1 MPRGTYFARSSA
13 SSEEVVCLSTFTG
26 PLQQIRSATVDAV
39 DRLWP
44 GRRAVVTPLDGGI
57 TNRNFKVEVDGAA
70 YVLRMGGAKT
80 GLLGID
86 RAVEHAASLRAE
98 EIGIGPPVADFVAS
112 EGWLVTRFI
121 EGRPLAVEERRS
133 ASPLPR
139 IGEALRKLHSARAIP
154 GRFDSFE
161 VVDSYRAEAEA
172 NGVRVPEE
180 FARAREVAERIRAA
194 RGPQPLVPCHNDL
207 LNANF
212 LDDGAI
218 RIVDWEYAGMGD
230 RFFDLAN
237 FSVNHEFEVEDDRRL
252 LAAYFGAEREADLAF
267 LRLMRFM
274 SDFREAMWGVLQS
287 GISELDFDFRGY
299 AAKHFDGMQRTSSE
313 REFAGYLRMAG
324 ES

>member
-1 MPRGTYFARSSA
+1 M
-13 SSEEVVCLSTFTG
+13 EV
-26 PLQQIRSATVDAV
+26 ATAAV
-39 DRLWP
+39 ERLWP
-44 GRRAVVTPLDGGI
+44 GRRANVTVLGGGI
-57 TNRNFKVEVDGAA
+57 TNHNFKIEVDGAA

-98 EIGIGPPVADFVAS
+98 EIGIGPPVADFIAS

-121 EGRPLAVEERRS
+121 EGRPIAVEEMSS
-133 ASPLPR
+133 AATLPR
-139 IGEALRKLHSARAIP
+139 VAEVLRRLHSARAIP

-161 VVDSYRAEAEA
+161 VVDSYLAEAEA
-172 NGVRVPEE
+172 NGVRIPKE
-180 FARAREVAERIRAA
+180 FARAREVADRIHAA

-237 FSVNHEFEVEDDRRL
+237 FSVNHEFGVEDDGRL
-252 LAAYFGAEREADLAF
+252 VAAYFGTERVSDLAS

-287 GISELDFDFRGY
+287 GISELDFDFKGY
-299 AAKHFDGMQRTSSE
+299 AAKHFDRMEQTAADRK
-313 REFAGYLRMAG
+313 FAGYLKAASG
-324 ES
+324 DKS

>member
-1 MPRGTYFARSSA
+1 MDG
-13 SSEEVVCLSTFTG
+13 
-26 PLQQIRSATVDAV
+26 VDAAV
-39 DRLWP
+39 ERLWP
-44 GRRAVVTPLDGGI
+44 GRRASVTVLGGGI
-57 TNRNFKVEVDGAA
+57 TNHNFKVEVDGAA

-121 EGRPLAVEERRS
+121 DGRPIAVEEMRS
-133 ASPLPR
+133 ASTLPR
-139 IGEALRKLHSARAIP
+139 VAEALRQLHSARAIP
-154 GRFDSFE
+154 GRFDSYA
-161 VVDSYRAEAEA
+161 VVDVYRSEAEA
-172 NGVRVPEE
+172 NGVRIPEE
-180 FARAREVAERIRAA
+180 FTRAREVADRIRAA
-194 RGPQPLVPCHNDL
+194 RGLQPLVPCHNDL

-237 FSVNHEFEVEDDRRL
+237 FSVNHEFAVEDDRRL
-252 LAAYFGAEREADLAF
+252 VTAYFGVEREPDVAA

-287 GISELDFDFRGY
+287 GISELDFDFKGY
-299 AAKHFDGMQRTSSE
+299 AAKHFDRMERTASDQQ
-313 REFAGYLRMAG
+313 FAGYIAEIR
-324 ES
+324 

>member
-1 MPRGTYFARSSA
+1 
-13 SSEEVVCLSTFTG
+13 V
-26 PLQQIRSATVDAV
+26 TV
-39 DRLWP
+39 L
-44 GRRAVVTPLDGGI
+44 GGGI
-57 TNRNFKVEVDGAA
+57 TNHNFKVEVDGAA

-121 EGRPLAVEERRS
+121 DGRPIAVEEMRS
-133 ASPLPR
+133 AATLPR
-139 IGEALRKLHSARAIP
+139 VAEALRKLHSARAIP

-161 VVDSYRAEAEA
+161 VVGTYRDEAEA
-172 NGVRVPEE
+172 NGVHIPEE
-180 FARAREVAERIRAA
+180 FARAREVAEGIRAA

-237 FSVNHEFEVEDDRRL
+237 FSVNHEFGVEDDARL
-252 LAAYFGAEREADLAF
+252 VGAYFGVEREADLAAV
-267 LRLMRFM
+267 RLMRFM

-287 GISELDFDFRGY
+287 GISELDFDFKGY
-299 AAKHFDGMQRTSSE
+299 AAKHFERMERTAADMK
-313 REFAGYLRMAG
+313 FAGYLRVAADSQSG
-324 ES
+324 GS

>member
-1 MPRGTYFARSSA
+1 MRA
-13 SSEEVVCLSTFTG
+13 LS
-26 PLQQIRSATVDAV
+26 
-39 DRLWP
+39 
-44 GRRAVVTPLDGGI
+44 GGI
-57 TNRNFKVEVDGAA
+57 TNHNFKVEVDGEA

-98 EIGIGPPVADFVAS
+98 EIGIGPSVADFVAS

-121 EGRPLAVEERRS
+121 DGRPIAVEEMRS
-133 ASPLPR
+133 PSTLKRVAD
-139 IGEALRKLHSARAIP
+139 ALRRLHSARAIP
-154 GRFDSFE
+154 GRFDAHA
-161 VVDSYRAEAEA
+161 VVDVYRAEAEA
-172 NGVRVPEE
+172 NGVRIPPA
-180 FARAREVAERIRAA
+180 FAAAHEVSERIRAA

-252 LAAYFGAEREADLAF
+252 LAAYFGAERGSDLAA

-287 GISELDFDFRGY
+287 GISELDFDFNGY
-299 AAKHFDGMQRTSSE
+299 AAKHFDRMERTAADQ
-313 REFAGYLRMAG
+313 EFVGYLRVATN
-324 ES
+324 S

>member
-57 TNRNFKVEVDGAA
+57 TNRNFKVGVDGAA

-80 GLLGID
+80 GWRGID
-86 RAVEHAASLRAE
+86 GAVEHAASLRAE

-121 EGRPLAVEERRS
+121 EGRPIAVEEMRS
-133 ASPLPR
+133 ASTLPR
-139 IGEALRKLHSARAIP
+139 IAEALRKLHSARAIP

-230 RFFDLAN
+230 RFFDFAN
-237 FSVNHEFEVEDDRRL
+237 LSVNHECGAAEDEVL
-252 LAAYFGAEREADLAF
+252 LDAYFDDANHERLAS
-267 LRLMRFM
+267 LAMMKFM
-274 SDFREAMWGVLQS
+274 SDFREA
-287 GISELDFDFRGY
+287 
-299 AAKHFDGMQRTSSE
+299 
-313 REFAGYLRMAG
+313 
-324 ES
+324 

>member
-1 MPRGTYFARSSA
+1 VEGSKNAPCARPA
-13 SSEEVVCLSTFTG
+13 
-26 PLQQIRSATVDAV
+26 AAV
-39 DRLWP
+39 ERLWP
-44 GRRAVVTPLDGGI
+44 GRRATVTVLGGGI
-57 TNRNFKVEVDGAA
+57 TNHNFKIEVDGAA

-98 EIGIGPPVADFVAS
+98 EIGVGPPVADFVAS

-121 EGRPLAVEERRS
+121 DGRPIAVEEMRS
-133 ASPLPR
+133 PSTLPR
-139 IGEALRKLHSARAIP
+139 VAEALRRLHSARAIP
-154 GRFDSFE
+154 GRFDAHA
-161 VVDSYRAEAEA
+161 VVDAYRAEAEA
-172 NGVRVPEE
+172 DGVQIPPA
-180 FARAREVAERIRAA
+180 FAGAREVAERIRAV

-237 FSVNHEFEVEDDRRL
+237 FSVNHEFGVEDDRRL
-252 LAAYFGAEREADLAF
+252 LAAYFGTERDSDLAS

-287 GISELDFDFRGY
+287 GISELDFDFKGY
-299 AAKHFDGMQRTSSE
+299 AAKHFDRMEKTSGEPAFE
-313 REFAGYLRMAG
+313 RYLNV
-324 ES
+324 

>member
-1 MPRGTYFARSSA
+1 VEGVAA
-13 SSEEVVCLSTFTG
+13 
-26 PLQQIRSATVDAV
+26 AV
-39 DRLWP
+39 ERLWP
-44 GRRAVVTPLDGGI
+44 GRRASVTVLGGGI
-57 TNRNFKVEVDGAA
+57 TNHNFKVEVDGAA

-121 EGRPLAVEERRS
+121 EGRPIPMEDMRS
-133 ASPLPR
+133 PSTMSRVA
-139 IGEALRKLHSARAIP
+139 EALRRLHSARAIP
-154 GRFDSFE
+154 GRFDAHQ
-161 VVDSYRAEAEA
+161 VVDDYRAEAEA
-172 NGVRVPEE
+172 NGVKIPAE
-180 FARAREVAERIRAA
+180 FAGAHGVSERIHEA

-237 FSVNHEFEVEDDRRL
+237 FSVNHEFEVGDDRRL
-252 LAAYFGAEREADLAF
+252 LAAYFGTERDSDLAS

-287 GISELDFDFRGY
+287 GISELDFDFKGY
-299 AAKHFDGMQRTSSE
+299 ATKHFDRLERTAADAAFG
-313 REFAGYLRMAG
+313 RYL
-324 ES
+324 EP

>member
-1 MPRGTYFARSSA
+1 VEGAA
-13 SSEEVVCLSTFTG
+13 
-26 PLQQIRSATVDAV
+26 AAV
-39 DRLWP
+39 ERLWP
-44 GRRAVVTPLDGGI
+44 GRRANVVALDGGI

-70 YVLRMGGAKT
+70 YVLRMGGKKT
-80 GLLGID
+80 DLLGID

-98 EIGIGPPVADFVAS
+98 EIGVGPAVVDFVES

-121 EGRPLAVEERRS
+121 NGRPIDLAEMRS
-133 ASPLPR
+133 ASVLPR
-139 IGEALRKLHSARAIP
+139 VAEALRKIHSAAAIP
-154 GRFDSFE
+154 GRFDAYA
-161 VVDSYRAEAEA
+161 VVDEYRGEAEA
-172 NGVRVPEE
+172 HGVKLPKE
-180 FARAREVAERIRAA
+180 FIAAREVSEQIRAA

-252 LAAYFGAEREADLAF
+252 LGAYFGTERDADLAA

-287 GISELDFDFRGY
+287 GISELDFDFKGY
-299 AAKHFDGMQRTSSE
+299 AAKHFGRMERTSSD
-313 REFAGYLRMAG
+313 RAFLRYL

>member
-1 MPRGTYFARSSA
+1 MEGVGA
-13 SSEEVVCLSTFTG
+13 
-26 PLQQIRSATVDAV
+26 AV
-39 DRLWP
+39 ERLWP
-44 GRRAVVTPLDGGI
+44 GRRTTVTVLGGGI
-57 TNRNFKVEVDGAA
+57 TNHNFKIEVDGVA

-98 EIGIGPPVADFVAS
+98 EIGVGPPVADFVAS

-121 EGRPLAVEERRS
+121 EGRPIPVEEMR
-133 ASPLPR
+133 LPSTLSR
-139 IGEALRKLHSARAIP
+139 VAVALRTLHSARAIP
-154 GRFDSFE
+154 GRFDAHA
-161 VVDSYRAEAEA
+161 VVDEYRAEAEA
-172 NGVRVPEE
+172 NGVQIPKE
-180 FARAREVAERIRAA
+180 FARAREVAERIRVA

-237 FSVNHEFEVEDDRRL
+237 FSVNHEFGVNDDQRF
-252 LAAYFGAEREADLAF
+252 LAAYFGTERDSALAS

-287 GISELDFDFRGY
+287 GISELDFDFDGY
-299 AAKHFDGMQRTSSE
+299 AAKHFDRMEKTAGDS
-313 REFAGYLRMAG
+313 EFAGYLGTARDK
-324 ES
+324 